1 MTNQNIYENL
11 KIKPL
16 TKDQLIISID
26 RLTRFKYTET
36 KYLRVFG
43 EIISNNL
50 ISPKIKKTELEK
62 LNYTSIKD
70 LAEQIINYSLE
81 KLNLGFEQDYT
92 INQKIYNY
100 ENSIFEL
107 SENTNNLL
115 KNKINYKAFI
125 KLLDD
130 NIPENL
136 IWLKNL
142 ENDSK
147 KTSSLFPIKTILLCE
162 GITEEILLPEFAKLC
177 DFDFIKH
184 GIYVISAGGKNQV
197 VKYFYKFAQNLKLP
211 IFVLL
216 DNDAKENLE
225 EIKPK
230 LREIDKIHLLKC
242 GEFEDLL
249 PNNLVI
255 KTLNYATK
263 NISIAPIENL
273 ENCTRKV
280 EFLEDFF
287 KHRGLHE
294 FKKAEFAE
302 LVKLNINSQEDTS
315 EEINEIIAELKSL
328 VKNDKKTSF

>member
-1 MTNQNIYENL
+1 MLENI

-16 TKDQLIISID
+16 TKEQLIISID
-26 RLTRFKYTET
+26 RLTRFKNTET
-36 KYLRVFG
+36 KYIRVFT

-50 ISPKIKKTELEK
+50 ICPKIKKTELEK
-62 LNYTSIKD
+62 LNYNSIKN

-81 KLNLGFEQDYT
+81 KLNLNLEQDFT
-92 INQKIYNY
+92 INQKIFDY

-107 SENTNNLL
+107 SENTNILL
-115 KNKINYKAFI
+115 QNKINYKAFI
-125 KLLDD
+125 NLLGD
-130 NIPENL
+130 NIPQNL
-136 IWLKNL
+136 VWLKNL
-142 ENDSK
+142 DKKENINN
-147 KTSSLFPIKTILLCE
+147 SLYPIKIILLCE
-162 GITEEILLPEFAKLC
+162 GITEEILLPEFAKLYNY
-177 DFDFIKH
+177 DFTKN
-184 GIYVISAGGKNQV
+184 GIYIISAGGKNQV
-197 VKYFYKFAQNLKLP
+197 VKYFYKFVQNLKLP

-230 LREIDKIHLLKC
+230 LRDIDKIHLLKC

-273 ENCTRKV
+273 ESYTRKV

-302 LVKLNINSQEDTS
+302 LVKLNIKSSEDTS
-315 EEINEIIAELKSL
+315 EEINEIISELKNL
-328 VKNDKKTSF
+328 IDNNKKASFQ

>member
-1 MTNQNIYENL
+1 M

-16 TKDQLIISID
+16 TKEQLIISAD
-26 RLTRFKYTET
+26 RLTRFKDTET
-36 KYLRVFG
+36 KYLRVFKD
-43 EIISNNL
+43 IINSNL
-50 ISPKIKKTELEK
+50 IEPKLKKQDLDDIDYEELKNLAEKIINSSFDAKNDDCLINQRLYDYEKSLFNLNSKTEK
-62 LNYTSIKD
+62 LI
-70 LAEQIINYSLE
+70 
-81 KLNLGFEQDYT
+81 
-92 INQKIYNY
+92 
-100 ENSIFEL
+100 
-107 SENTNNLL
+107 

>member
-1 MTNQNIYENL
+1 MLENI

-16 TKDQLIISID
+16 TKEQLIISID
-26 RLTRFKYTET
+26 RLTRFKNTET
-36 KYLRVFG
+36 KYIRVFT

-50 ISPKIKKTELEK
+50 ICPKIKKTELEK
-62 LNYTSIKD
+62 LNYNSIKN

-81 KLNLGFEQDYT
+81 KLNLNLEQDFT
-92 INQKIYNY
+92 INQKIFDY

-107 SENTNNLL
+107 SENTNILL
-115 KNKINYKAFI
+115 QNKINYKAFI
-125 KLLDD
+125 NLLGD
-130 NIPENL
+130 NIPQNL
-136 IWLKNL
+136 VWLKNL
-142 ENDSK
+142 DKKENINN
-147 KTSSLFPIKTILLCE
+147 SLYPIKIILLCE
-162 GITEEILLPEFAKLC
+162 GITEEILLPEFAKLYNY
-177 DFDFIKH
+177 DFTKN
-184 GIYVISAGGKNQV
+184 GIYIISAGGKNQV
-197 VKYFYKFAQNLKLP
+197 VKYFYKFVQNLKLP

-230 LREIDKIHLLKC
+230 LRDMDKIHLLKC

-273 ENCTRKV
+273 ESYTRKV

-302 LVKLNINSQEDTS
+302 LVKLNIKSSEDTS
-315 EEINEIIAELKSL
+315 EEINEIISELKIL
-328 VKNDKKTSF
+328 INNNKKTSFQ

>member
-1 MTNQNIYENL
+1 MLENI

-16 TKDQLIISID
+16 TKEQLIISID
-26 RLTRFKYTET
+26 RLTRFKNTET
-36 KYLRVFG
+36 KYIRVFT

-50 ISPKIKKTELEK
+50 ICPKIKKTELEK
-62 LNYTSIKD
+62 LNYNSIKN

-81 KLNLGFEQDYT
+81 KLNLNLEQDFT
-92 INQKIYNY
+92 INQKIFDY

-107 SENTNNLL
+107 SENTNILL
-115 KNKINYKAFI
+115 QNKINYKAFI
-125 KLLDD
+125 NLLGD
-130 NIPENL
+130 NIPQNL
-136 IWLKNL
+136 VWLKNL
-142 ENDSK
+142 DKKENINN
-147 KTSSLFPIKTILLCE
+147 SLYPIKIILLCE
-162 GITEEILLPEFAKLC
+162 GITEEILLPEFAKLYNY
-177 DFDFIKH
+177 DFTKN
-184 GIYVISAGGKNQV
+184 GIYIISAGGKNQV
-197 VKYFYKFAQNLKLP
+197 VKYFYKFVQNLKLP

-230 LREIDKIHLLKC
+230 LRDIDKIHLLKC

-273 ENCTRKV
+273 ESYTRKV

-302 LVKLNINSQEDTS
+302 LVKLNIKSSEDTS
-315 EEINEIIAELKSL
+315 EEINEIISELKIL
-328 VKNDKKTSF
+328 INNNKKTSFQ